1 MNIKKRI
8 KLDPTQ
14 VLVLGFMSLILVGS
28 FLLSLPAASSDGHA
42 APYLDSLFTATSA
55 VCVTGLVVR
64 DTATEWSML
73 GHIIIITLIQ
83 IGGLGFMTMAT
94 VILMI
99 MGRKIRLRD
108 RLIIQEALN
117 EFSLKGLVSLIQKIV
132 FLTLTI
138 EIFGAALLSTRFIP
152 EFGFWKGLAYS
163 FFHSISAF
171 CNAGFDLMGSEFGP
185 LSSFTAYP
193 SDFVVN
199 FTLISLIV
207 IGGLGFTV
215 LLDIAREKRFVK
227 LSLHSKVVIF
237 VTALLLALGFV
248 FFLFI
253 EYNNPETLGELDFG
267 TKVLASLFQSV
278 TTRTAGFNTIS
289 QGDLTAPGKLMTII
303 LMFIGA
309 SPAGTGGGIKTTT
322 FAVIILM
329 IVTVIRGSGDITL
342 YDKKVNRATAYKALA
357 ISMIAFA
364 IVIVFTMIL
373 SIAER
378 GNDCGLAG
386 FDNILYEATSA
397 FATVGLSS
405 GITPTISPVSRV
417 FMIITMFIG
426 RVGPLTM
433 TLAFTNR
440 ARNTNIK
447 YSFPEG
453 KIMVG

>member
-1 MNIKKRI
+1 MKSRI

-14 VLVLGFMSLILVGS
+14 VLVLGFMGLILVGS
-28 FLLSLPAASSDGHA
+28 LLLTLPAASADGHA

-64 DTATEWSML
+64 DTATEWSTL
-73 GHIIIITLIQ
+73 GHFIIICMIQ

-94 VILMI
+94 VILMV

-117 EFSLKGLVSLIQKIV
+117 EFSLKGLVALIQKIV
-132 FLTLTI
+132 ILTFTI
-138 EIFGAALLSTRFIP
+138 EFFGAAMLSTRFIP
-152 EFGFWKGLAYS
+152 EFGFKKGLAYS

-171 CNAGFDLMGSEFGP
+171 CNAGFDLMGSSFGP
-185 LSSFTAYP
+185 FSSFTSYT
-193 SDFVVN
+193 SDIVVN
-199 FTLISLIV
+199 LTLIGLIV

-215 LLDIAREKRFVK
+215 LLDIAREKGFHK
-227 LSLHSKVVIF
+227 LSLHSKVVLFIT
-237 VTALLLALGFV
+237 VILLTAGFL
-248 FFLFI
+248 FFLFA
-253 EYNNPETLGELDFG
+253 EYSNPETLGQLDFG
-267 TKVLASLFQSV
+267 SKLLASLFQSV

-289 QGDLTAPGKLMTII
+289 QDGLTTPSKLMTII

-329 IVTVIRGSGDITL
+329 IITVIQGKNEITL
-342 YDKKVNRATAYKALA
+342 YGRKVNRATAYKALA

-364 IVIVFTMIL
+364 IVIIFTMVL
-373 SIAER
+373 SIAEQ
-378 GNDCGLAG
+378 GNECGLSS
-386 FDNILYEATSA
+386 FENIIFEATSA

-405 GITPTISPVSRV
+405 GITPYISPVSRV

-440 ARNTNIK
+440 ARNTNVK

>member
-1 MNIKKRI
+1 MKSRI

-14 VLVLGFMSLILVGS
+14 VLVLGFMGLILVGS
-28 FLLSLPAASSDGHA
+28 LLLTLPAASADGHA

-64 DTATEWSML
+64 DTATEWSTL
-73 GHIIIITLIQ
+73 GHLIIICMIQ

-94 VILMI
+94 VILMV

-117 EFSLKGLVSLIQKIV
+117 EFSLKGLVALIQKIV
-132 FLTLTI
+132 ILTFTI
-138 EIFGAALLSTRFIP
+138 EFLGAAILSTRFIP
-152 EFGFWKGLAYS
+152 EFGFAKGLAYS

-171 CNAGFDLMGSEFGP
+171 CNAGFDLMGSSFGP
-185 LSSFTAYP
+185 FSSFTAYT
-193 SDFVVN
+193 SDIVVN
-199 FTLISLIV
+199 FTLIGLIV

-215 LLDIAREKRFVK
+215 LLDIAREKGFHK
-227 LSLHSKVVIF
+227 LSLHSKVVLFIT
-237 VTALLLALGFV
+237 VTLLISGFI
-248 FFLFI
+248 FFLFA
-253 EYNNPETLGELDFG
+253 EYNNPETLGKLDFG
-267 TKVLASLFQSV
+267 SKLLASLFQSV
-278 TTRTAGFNTIS
+278 TSRTAGFNTIS
-289 QGDLTAPGKLMTII
+289 QGGLTTPSKLMTII

-329 IVTVIRGSGDITL
+329 VVTVIKGRNEITL
-342 YDKKVNRATAYKALA
+342 YGRRVSRATAYKALA

-364 IVIVFTMIL
+364 IVIIFTMVL
-373 SIAER
+373 SIAEQ
-378 GNDCGLAG
+378 GNACGLSS
-386 FDNILYEATSA
+386 FDNIIFEATSA

-405 GITPTISPVSRV
+405 GITPYISPVSRI

-433 TLAFTNR
+433 TLAFANR
-440 ARNTNIK
+440 LRNTTVK

>member
-1 MNIKKRI
+1 MKNRI

-14 VLVLGFMSLILVGS
+14 VLVLGFLGLILLGS
-28 FLLSLPAASSDGHA
+28 LLLTLPAASADGNS
-42 APYLDSLFTATSA
+42 APYLDSVFTATSA

-64 DTATEWSML
+64 DTATEWSTF
-73 GHIIIITLIQ
+73 GHIVIISLIQ

-94 VILMI
+94 VILII

-117 EFSLKGLVSLIQKIV
+117 EFSLKGLVALIQKIV
-132 FLTLTI
+132 VLTLAI
-138 EIFGAALLSTRFIP
+138 EIFGAAILSTRFIP
-152 EFGFWKGLAYS
+152 QFGFVKGLSYS
-163 FFHSISAF
+163 LFHSISAF
-171 CNAGFDLMGSEFGP
+171 CNAGFDLMGSSYGP
-185 LSSFTAYP
+185 YSSFTAYT
-193 SDFVVN
+193 SDAVVN
-199 FTLISLIV
+199 ITLIVLIV
-207 IGGLGFTV
+207 VGGLGFTV
-215 LLDIAREKRFVK
+215 LLDIAREKRFSK
-227 LSLHSKVVIF
+227 LSLHSKVVLFITGF
-237 VTALLLALGFV
+237 LLAAGFL
-248 FFLFI
+248 FFLLV
-253 EYNNPETLGELDFG
+253 EYNNPETLGSLNFRS
-267 TKVLASLFQSV
+267 KVLASFFQSV

-289 QGDLTAPGKLMTII
+289 QDGLSNPGKLMTII

-329 IVTVIRGSGDITL
+329 IITVIKGNKEITL
-342 YDKKVNRATAYKALA
+342 YDRRVSRTTAYKALA

-364 IVIVFTMIL
+364 IVIIFTMVL
-373 SIAER
+373 SIAEQ
-378 GNDCGLAG
+378 GNASGLAS
-386 FDNILYEATSA
+386 FENILYEATSA

-405 GITPTISPVSRV
+405 GITPSISPVSKV

-426 RVGPLTM
+426 RVGPLTL
-433 TLAFTNR
+433 TLAFANR

>member
-1 MNIKKRI
+1 MKSRI

-14 VLVLGFMSLILVGS
+14 VLVLGFLALILVGS
-28 FLLSLPAASSDGHA
+28 LLLSLPVASADGQG
-42 APYLDSLFTATSA
+42 APFLDSLFTSTSA

-64 DTATEWSML
+64 DTATEWSTF
-73 GHIIIITLIQ
+73 GHVLIITLIQ

-94 VILMI
+94 VILMV

-117 EFSLKGLVSLIQKIV
+117 EFSLKGLVALIKKIV
-132 FLTLTI
+132 ILTFTI
-138 EIFGAALLSTRFIP
+138 EIFGAAILSTRFIP
-152 EFGFWKGLAYS
+152 QFGFIKGLAYS

-171 CNAGFDLMGSEFGP
+171 CNAGFDLMGSVYGP
-185 LSSFTAYP
+185 FSSFTAYT
-193 SDFVVN
+193 SDVVVN
-199 FTLISLIV
+199 LTIIALIV

-215 LLDIAREKRFVK
+215 LLDIGREKRFAK

-237 VTALLLALGFV
+237 ITAILLAVGFV
-248 FFLFI
+248 FFLLI
-253 EYNNPETLGELDFG
+253 EYNNPATLGELKFG
-267 TKVLASLFQSV
+267 SKVLASFFQSV

-289 QGDLTAPGKLMTII
+289 QGGLTAPGKLMTII

-322 FAVIILM
+322 FAVMILM
-329 IVTVIRGSGDITL
+329 IVTVTRGNRDITL
-342 YDKKVNRATAYKALA
+342 YDRKVSRATAYKALA
-357 ISMIAFA
+357 IFMIGFA
-364 IVIVFTMIL
+364 IVMLFTMVL
-373 SIAER
+373 SIAEQ
-378 GNDCGLAG
+378 GNTSGLAD
-386 FDNILYEATSA
+386 FENILYEATSA

-405 GITPTISPVSRV
+405 GITPTISPISRI

-426 RVGPLTM
+426 RVGPMTM
-433 TLAFTNR
+433 ALAFTNR
-440 ARNTNIK
+440 ARNSNIK

>member
-1 MNIKKRI
+1 MKSRI

-14 VLVLGFMSLILVGS
+14 VLVLGFLALILIGS
-28 FLLSLPAASSDGHA
+28 LLLELPVASSDGQA

-64 DTATEWSML
+64 DTATEWSTF
-73 GHIIIITLIQ
+73 GHIVIISLIQ

-94 VILMI
+94 VILMV

-117 EFSLKGLVSLIQKIV
+117 EFSLKGLVALIKKIV
-132 FLTLTI
+132 ILTMTI
-138 EIFGAALLSTRFIP
+138 EFFGAAILSTKFIP
-152 EFGFWKGLAYS
+152 EFGFSKGLAYS

-171 CNAGFDLMGSEFGP
+171 CNAGFDLMGSSFGP
-185 LSSFTAYP
+185 FSSFTAYT
-193 SDFVVN
+193 SDIVVN
-199 FTLISLIV
+199 LTLIGLIV

-215 LLDIAREKRFVK
+215 LLDISREKRFHK
-227 LSLHSKVVIF
+227 LSLHSKVVLFI
-237 VTALLLALGFV
+237 TGALLVIGFL
-248 FFLFI
+248 FFLLV
-253 EYNNPETLGELDFG
+253 EYNNPETLGPLDFG
-267 TKVLASLFQSV
+267 SKLLASTFQSV

-289 QGDLTAPGKLMTII
+289 QDSLTTPSKLMTII

-322 FAVIILM
+322 FAVIVLM
-329 IVTVIRGSGDITL
+329 IVTVIRGKNEITL
-342 YDKKVNRATAYKALA
+342 YGRKVNRATAYKALA

-364 IVIVFTMIL
+364 IVIIFTMVL
-373 SIAER
+373 SIAEQ
-378 GNDCGLAG
+378 GNECGLAA
-386 FDNILYEATSA
+386 FDNILFEATSA

-405 GITPTISPVSRV
+405 GITPYTSPVSRV

-440 ARNTNIK
+440 ARNTNVK

>member
-1 MNIKKRI
+1 MKSRI

-14 VLVLGFMSLILVGS
+14 VLVLGFLGLILIGS
-28 FLLSLPAASSDGHA
+28 ILLSLPVASADGHS
-42 APYLDSLFTATSA
+42 APYLDSLFTSTSA

-64 DTATEWSML
+64 DTATEWSAF
-73 GHIIIITLIQ
+73 GHVVIITLIQ

-94 VILMI
+94 VILMV

-117 EFSLKGLVSLIQKIV
+117 EFSLKGLVALIQKIV
-132 FLTLTI
+132 FLTFTI
-138 EIFGAALLSTRFIP
+138 EIFGAAILSTRFIP
-152 EFGFWKGLAYS
+152 QFGFSKGLAYS

-171 CNAGFDLMGSEFGP
+171 CNAGFDLMGSAYGP
-185 LSSFTAYP
+185 FSSFTAYT
-193 SDFVVN
+193 SDVVVN
-199 FTLISLIV
+199 LTIIALIV

-215 LLDIAREKRFVK
+215 LLDIGREKRFAK
-227 LSLHSKVVIF
+227 LSLHSKVVLF
-237 VTALLLALGFV
+237 MTAILLALGFA
-248 FFLFI
+248 FFLLI
-253 EYNNPETLGELDFG
+253 EYNNPATLGELNFG
-267 TKVLASLFQSV
+267 SKILASFFQSV

-289 QGDLTAPGKLMTII
+289 QGDLTSPGKLMTII

-329 IVTVIRGSGDITL
+329 IVTVTRGNKDITL
-342 YDKKVNRATAYKALA
+342 YDRKVSRATAYKALA
-357 ISMIAFA
+357 IFMIAFA
-364 IVIVFTMIL
+364 IVIFFTMVL
-373 SIAER
+373 SIAEQ
-378 GNDCGLAG
+378 GNTSGLAS
-386 FDNILYEATSA
+386 FDNIIYEATSA

-405 GITPTISPVSRV
+405 GITPTISPISRM

-426 RVGPLTM
+426 RVGPMTM
-433 TLAFTNR
+433 ALAFTNR
-440 ARNTNIK
+440 ARNSNIK

>member
-1 MNIKKRI
+1 MKSRI

-14 VLVLGFMSLILVGS
+14 VLVLGFLALILIGS
-28 FLLSLPAASSDGHA
+28 LLLELPVASSDGQA

-64 DTATEWSML
+64 DTATEWSTF
-73 GHIIIITLIQ
+73 GHIVIIFLIQ

-94 VILMI
+94 VILMV

-117 EFSLKGLVSLIQKIV
+117 EFSLKGLVALIKKIV
-132 FLTLTI
+132 ILTLTI
-138 EIFGAALLSTRFIP
+138 EFFGAAILSTRFIP
-152 EFGFWKGLAYS
+152 EFGFSKGLAYS

-171 CNAGFDLMGSEFGP
+171 CNAGFDLMGSSFGP
-185 LSSFTAYP
+185 FSSFTAYT
-193 SDFVVN
+193 SDIVVN
-199 FTLISLIV
+199 FTLIGLIV

-215 LLDIAREKRFVK
+215 LLDISREKRFNK
-227 LSLHSKVVIF
+227 LSLHSKVVLFI
-237 VTALLLALGFV
+237 TGTLLAIGFL
-248 FFLFI
+248 FFLLV
-253 EYNNPETLGELDFG
+253 EYKNPETLGPLDFG
-267 TKVLASLFQSV
+267 SKLLASMFQSV

-289 QGDLTAPGKLMTII
+289 QDSLTTPSKLMTII

-322 FAVIILM
+322 FAVIVLM
-329 IVTVIRGSGDITL
+329 IVTVIRGKNEITL
-342 YDKKVNRATAYKALA
+342 YGRKVNRATAYKALA

-364 IVIVFTMIL
+364 IVIIFTMVL
-373 SIAER
+373 SIAEQ
-378 GNDCGLAG
+378 GNECGLAA
-386 FDNILYEATSA
+386 FDNILFEATSA

-405 GITPTISPVSRV
+405 GITPYTSPVSRV

-440 ARNTNIK
+440 ARNTNVK

>member
-1 MNIKKRI
+1 MKKQRI

-28 FLLSLPAASSDGHA
+28 ILLTLPIASADGNA
-42 APYLDSLFTATSA
+42 APYLDSVFTATSA

-64 DTATEWSML
+64 DTATEWSTF
-73 GHIIIITLIQ
+73 GHIVIITLIQ

-99 MGRKIRLRD
+99 MGRRIRLRD

-117 EFSLKGLVSLIQKIV
+117 EFSLKGLVALIKKIV
-132 FLTLTI
+132 ILTFTI

-152 EFGFWKGLAYS
+152 QFGFGKGLAYS

-171 CNAGFDLMGSEFGP
+171 CNAGFDLMGSVSGP
-185 LSSFTAYP
+185 FSSFTSYT
-193 SDFVVN
+193 SDAIVN
-199 FTLISLIV
+199 FTLIALII

-227 LSLHSKVVIF
+227 LSLHSKVVLF
-237 VTALLLALGFV
+237 MTGMLLALGFV
-248 FFLFI
+248 FFLVV
-253 EYNNPETLGELDFG
+253 EYNNTETLGELG
-267 TKVLASLFQSV
+267 LGSKVLASFFQSV

-289 QGDLTAPGKLMTII
+289 QSGLTAPGKLMTII

-322 FAVIILM
+322 AAVIVLM
-329 IVTVIRGSGDITL
+329 IITVIRGNKDITL
-342 YDKKVNRATAYKALA
+342 YDRKVNRATAYKALA
-357 ISMIAFA
+357 ISMIAFL

-373 SIAER
+373 SIAEQ
-378 GNDCGLAG
+378 GNMCGIAT

-397 FATVGLSS
+397 FATVGLSA
-405 GITPTISPVSRV
+405 GITPYTSPVSRI

-426 RVGPLTM
+426 RVGPLTL

-447 YSFPEG
+447 YTFPEG